1 MSPAPDFSV
10 HVPAQGYAWW
20 YVDAWSDDGDFG
32 LTMIAFIGSV
42 FSPYYA
48 WSGRED
54 PGNHCAINVAL
65 YGRRH
70 RRWAMTER
78 GRGKVDRDVSHFAVG
93 PSHLE
98 WDGAGLVIHVSER
111 AMPLPRKVAGTIR
124 VFPEILNTARFALDD
139 GERHHWRPIA
149 PRARVELDFSHP
161 GLSWSGDGY
170 FDSNTGTEPLEAGFR
185 YWDWSRF
192 PLARDRAAILYNT
205 DPMRGSHRQLALDF
219 GPDGPVPI
227 EAEMQDF
234 ALNPS
239 PIFRNRRRTR
249 ADADAAPH
257 IFETLEDAP
266 FYSRSL
272 LSSRVMGETVRG
284 FHEGFSGPRFASPVT
299 KLMLPFRMPRRG

>member
-1 MSPAPDFSV
+1 MDPAPDFSR
-10 HVPAQGYAWW
+10 HVPAHGYAWW

-78 GRGKVDRDVSHFAVG
+78 GRGRVRRDATHFHVG
-93 PSHLE
+93 PSHLA
-98 WDGAGLVIHVSER
+98 WDGEGLTITVAER
-111 AMPLPRKVAGTIR
+111 AMPVPRKVAGTIR
-124 VFPEILNTARFALDD
+124 VHPEILNSQSFALDD
-139 GERHHWRPIA
+139 AERHRWRPVA

-170 FDSNTGTEPLEAGFR
+170 FDSNSGTEPLEAGFR

-192 PLARDRAAILYNT
+192 ALGQDRAAILYNT
-205 DPMRGSHRQLALDF
+205 DPMRGGRHQLALDF
-219 GPDGPVPI
+219 GPDGAASIDAPLT
-227 EAEMQDF
+227 DF
-234 ALNPS
+234 ALKPS
-239 PIFRNRRRTR
+239 PVFRNRRRTR
-249 ADADAAPH
+249 ADPGAAPH

-272 LSSRVMGETVRG
+272 LSSQIRGETLQG
-284 FHEGFSGPRFASPVT
+284 FHEGFSGPRFAATVT
-299 KLMLPFRMPRRG
+299 KLMLPFRMPRRA